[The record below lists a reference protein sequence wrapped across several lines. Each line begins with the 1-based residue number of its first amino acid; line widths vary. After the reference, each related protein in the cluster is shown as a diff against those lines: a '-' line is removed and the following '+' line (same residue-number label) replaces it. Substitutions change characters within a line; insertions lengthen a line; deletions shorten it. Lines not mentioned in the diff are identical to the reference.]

1 MKISEVDIE
10 VVLNRILSAA
20 EKKRLDAGMGGA
32 YHDGGASEM
41 ERQVEI
47 FRCGMEGVIP
57 QMWIGYAKEVKNAA
71 DPEWEEFQRLR
82 NKFQGD
88 E

>member
-10 VVLNRILSAA
+10 VVLKKILDAA

-32 YHDGGASEM
+32 WNDGGASEL

-47 FRCGMEGVIP
+47 FRCGMEEVIP
-57 QMWIGYAKEVKNAA
+57 QIWMEYAKEIRNAA
-71 DPEWEEFQRLR
+71 DPEWEKYQQLKK
-82 NKFQGD
+82 KFEGD